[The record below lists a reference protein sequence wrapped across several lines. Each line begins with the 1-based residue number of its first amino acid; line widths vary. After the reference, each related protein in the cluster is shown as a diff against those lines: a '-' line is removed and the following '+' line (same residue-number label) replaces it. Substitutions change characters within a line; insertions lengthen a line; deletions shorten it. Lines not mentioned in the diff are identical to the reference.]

1 MLISTWCLFFC
12 SIAVRLSHIRH
23 TIHAIQVDEY
33 THKSSIIRISESSWW
48 NELVLEDMMFGDGNA
63 VSQLWSIGMKMS
75 TAECFSS
82 LCVTAF
88 VCFMEGVFRHS
99 HGLLHGQTCV
109 ISYGAK
115 SLSWIKTSNLG
126 LVTIKHRKVTYNL
139 TDVFSP
145 RTPYKSDRAT
155 AMVGQLSKLG
165 FDLDF
170 CFWCLAVNHWIQFWQ
185 VDMIHLVLPSTKH
198 VTPDPKKE
206 EESGAFENVLKVFC
220 LMMMC
225 HDVPWC
231 NRTLSGWCLRQTL

>member
-1 MLISTWCLFFC
+1 MIQSEWNDVLISTWCPLFC

-23 TIHAIQVDEY
+23 TIQLYRSMNTSI
-33 THKSSIIRISESSWW
+33 KSSIIRIFERWWW

-63 VSQLWSIGMKMS
+63 VSQLWSIGMKIS

-82 LCVTAF
+82 LCVAALLF
-88 VCFMEGVFRHS
+88 FMEGVFRHI
-99 HGLLHGQTCV
+99 HGLLHGKTCV
-109 ISYGAK
+109 LSYGAK

-139 TDVFSP
+139 TDVSSP

-170 CFWCLAVNHWIQFWQ
+170 CF
-185 VDMIHLVLPSTKH
+185 
-198 VTPDPKKE
+198 
-206 EESGAFENVLKVFC
+206 
-220 LMMMC
+220 
-225 HDVPWC
+225 
-231 NRTLSGWCLRQTL
+231 